1 MQTLSAPAHFVLP
14 NFAKPH
20 ASKLRVVLLSKALVV
35 GAYQR
40 KAEAI
45 AALGDI
51 ELTVLVPPSWADSR
65 GRQVAAPCYTN
76 GYDFRI
82 LPVRFGDSFHLHHY
96 PSLAQELQRLRPH
109 VLHVDEE
116 PYNVATWHALRLA
129 QQLKI
134 AGIFFTWQNLNRRYP
149 PPFRWFER
157 ANYRAAARALAGSQ
171 TAADVLRA
179 KGYSAPIHLI
189 PQFGVDPNVFS
200 PAPARGDARS
210 SSTTFR
216 IGYAGGLVPEK
227 GVDVLLRACAQL
239 AGDMQRTWRLSL
251 CGVGTEQESLEK
263 LARELGIAQRVEFL
277 GLIDSTRMAAFY
289 RGLDVLVLPSRRTPK
304 WQEQFGRVLIEA
316 MACGVPVLGSDSGE
330 ISQVIGE
337 AGFVFPE
344 ENVDALAALLRR
356 VGENAALRQRLAEA
370 GRQRVLDRYT
380 MAQIARETVEVYRLL
395 AQAA

>member
-1 MQTLSAPAHFVLP
+1 M
-14 NFAKPH
+14 
-20 ASKLRVVLLSKALVV
+20 LSKALVV

-51 ELTVLVPPSWADSR
+51 DLTVFVPPSWADSR
-65 GRQVAAPCYTN
+65 GRQAATPCYTN
-76 GYDFRI
+76 GYDFHI

-96 PSLAQELQRLRPH
+96 PTLAQELHRLRPH

-116 PYNVATWHALRLA
+116 PYNAATWHALRLA
-129 QQLKI
+129 QRLEI
-134 AGIFFTWQNLNRRYP
+134 AGTFFTWQNLHRSYP
-149 PPFRWFER
+149 PPFRWFEQ

-171 TAADVLRA
+171 AADDVLRA

-189 PQFGVDPNVFS
+189 PQFGVDLDVFS
-200 PAPARGDARS
+200 PAPNWGDDRS
-210 SSTTFR
+210 ASATFR

-239 AGDMQRTWRLSL
+239 AGDTGQAWQLSL
-251 CGVGTEQESLEK
+251 CGVGAERGALGK

-277 GLIDSTRMAAFY
+277 GFVDSTRMAAFY
-289 RGLDVLVLPSRRTPK
+289 RELDLLVLPSRRTPK

-330 ISQVIGE
+330 IPHVIGD
-337 AGFVFPE
+337 AGLTFPE
-344 ENVDALAALLRR
+344 ENVDALAAQLQRLCNSVELRR
-356 VGENAALRQRLAEA
+356 RLAEA

-395 AQAA
+395 AA